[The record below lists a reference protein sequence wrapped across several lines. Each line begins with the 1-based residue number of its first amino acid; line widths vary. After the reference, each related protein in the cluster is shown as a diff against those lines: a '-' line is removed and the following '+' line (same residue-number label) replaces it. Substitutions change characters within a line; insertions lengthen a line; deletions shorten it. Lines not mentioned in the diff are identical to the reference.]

1 MQSWL
6 ERVFVLSTL
15 ILEIIKSRRNNFKS
29 RATNHVYFKCLHI
42 AGGANKHQVLK
53 PSKRKPIRNKKKKVA
68 FRKDSKETG
77 YKTTCFIQRINRTAS
92 RN

>member
-53 PSKRKPIRNKKKKVA
+53 PSKRKPIRNKKKKKGLLGKIV
-68 FRKDSKETG
+68 RKQDIRQLVSYRG
-77 YKTTCFIQRINRTAS
+77 
-92 RN
+92 

>member
-53 PSKRKPIRNKKKKVA
+53 PSKRKPIRNKKKKGLLGKIV
-68 FRKDSKETG
+68 RKQDIRQLVSYRG
-77 YKTTCFIQRINRTAS
+77 
-92 RN
+92 

>member
-1 MQSWL
+1 M
-6 ERVFVLSTL
+6 LSTL
-15 ILEIIKSRRNNFKS
+15 ILEIIKSRQNNFKS
-29 RATNHVYFKCLHI
+29 RATNHVYFKYLHI

-53 PSKRKPIRNKKKKVA
+53 PSKRKPIRNKKGA

-77 YKTTCFIQRINRTAS
+77 YKTACFIQRINRTAS

>member
-53 PSKRKPIRNKKKKVA
+53 PSKRKPIRNLKKGA